1 MTPQT
6 YVDGHQGQALIK
18 AQSAHLIGRYIV
30 GLQQIEPHPLQQE
43 LDDSWVHSLHQRFEE
58 VGIDRFGFPIKVV
71 VPAGDSIIAMGT
83 TGNDSSLPCLP
94 DNLKVFV
101 YHGQHRVEAC
111 RRMMHQSE
119 HWWCAEVYSQEI
131 ETEHP
136 AEFITLMHM
145 GNEDEHRLAP
155 SDADRFLALHR
166 LVCLYSKNQVTEETF
181 QGNSEQILQSVL
193 NSTTRQGLS
202 NLVHTKELA
211 HSIASAMEYLFLRP
225 CFNGATWGKKLVKG
239 RFFKLVACLV
249 EEMTEQCRLLIGPQA
264 EISAKPFQ
272 LPAPSCTWD
281 GLTKRVKKSNHPWKE
296 FIGGAE
302 QALLRVLLLA
312 LLTSDGIYG
321 SLKDMYHIAQHVIP
335 LTAGRPTLDLYISN
349 TPHKND
355 SDHPVGIFS
364 AVLKEKLQGKASN
377 YPHKIVYSMWEAR
390 QELMSEL
397 KTYGI
402 GLAAETQREG
412 YKRLL
417 CKSESWWN
425 LLCMFKMSTLPGQSL
440 HLPKAFGE
448 LDQSKQEG
456 LLNAIKKKQE
466 GDQTSG
472 IVNGQNS
479 VGPTR
484 PTKHHSCSPSLEI
497 EHTAGALAN
506 YFVPGTEMRV
516 TRSLAAKR
524 PCLTASNEEQLAPVL
539 PADEAGESD
548 TSHTAEQGPN

>member
-239 RFFKLVACLV
+239 RFFK
-249 EEMTEQCRLLIGPQA
+249 
-264 EISAKPFQ
+264 
-272 LPAPSCTWD
+272 
-281 GLTKRVKKSNHPWKE
+281 
-296 FIGGAE
+296 
-302 QALLRVLLLA
+302 VLLLA

-497 EHTAGALAN
+497 EHTA
-506 YFVPGTEMRV
+506 VPGTEMRV

-548 TSHTAEQGPN
+548 TSHTAEQDRIRDVAPETVCQKNTEFLLRLRQNSGMPEQETAQESHLGASICPRIHLFWHPAGIWQFLQLAAAKIILNPP